1 MLDYRILR
9 LPIDAACSCLAAGLI
24 ALVLL
29 LCARFKRYG
38 DRIMEIFVSIIVLVV
53 LAILA
58 ILFLNRYYRKATRE
72 VSLVRTGAGGQRV
85 VLDGGCLA
93 LPFLHKVSEV
103 NMRTIKLEIE
113 RLGPKSIITKDR
125 LRVDVGAEFY
135 VRVRASAEGVAT
147 AAQALASKSFR
158 SSDLAETL
166 EGKLVDAMLSVA
178 ARYTMDDL
186 QDNRSGYSQAVSEL
200 LVDNLAQNG
209 LLLESV
215 SLTRIDQ
222 TPFHALDEN
231 NAFNAL
237 GMRRL
242 AEIIAVN
249 KKERAIIESD
259 AEVAV
264 RQSQLDATKR
274 KLTISR
280 EEEEA
285 TITQQREIEI
295 ARSRSM
301 AETAEEQAT
310 SEQRREAARI
320 AREREV
326 RLNEINKDRELR
338 EKALAAELATA
349 LAETENAVKMSA
361 KRVEEAHAEAEA
373 IAATASGAE
382 AEEKV
387 RTIREQAA
395 ADREKALAL
404 IRATEQAEVD
414 DTRVRSEVASMLA
427 MAEAEA
433 KAMLDRA
440 EAQKAKL
447 IAEANGRAAVI
458 DAENAQ
464 SIELMAMKLDEE
476 RIKTLPEVV
485 ERMLKP
491 AEKIESIRINHITGM
506 GNSGSDNGGSG
517 DPGTV
522 NQLVDGVL
530 NMALQ
535 LPAVQKLGEEVG
547 MNISDGVRGVT
558 KNLERRSSG
567 SSKTEEIDGKTTTDS
582 NKSENND

>member
-1 MLDYRILR
+1 
-9 LPIDAACSCLAAGLI
+9 
-24 ALVLL
+24 
-29 LCARFKRYG
+29 
-38 DRIMEIFVSIIVLVV
+38 MEIFVSIIVLVV

-72 VSLVRTGAGGQRV
+72 VGLVRTGAGGQRV

-103 NMRTIKLEIE
+103 NMRTVKLEIE

-186 QDNRSGYSQAVSEL
+186 QDNRSGYSQEVSEL

>member
-1 MLDYRILR
+1 
-9 LPIDAACSCLAAGLI
+9 
-24 ALVLL
+24 
-29 LCARFKRYG
+29 
-38 DRIMEIFVSIIVLVV
+38 MEIFVSVIVLVV

-93 LPFLHKVSEV
+93 LPFLHKISEV

-186 QDNRSGYSQAVSEL
+186 QDNRSGYSQEVSEL

-326 RLNEINKDRELR
+326 RLTEINKDRELR
-338 EKALAAELATA
+338 EKSLAAELATA

-373 IAATASGAE
+373 IAATAAGAE

-506 GNSGSDNGGSG
+506 GNSGSDNGGGG
-517 DPGTV
+517 DSGTV

-567 SSKTEEIDGKTTTDS
+567 SSKTAEIDGKTATDS
-582 NKSENND
+582 NKSKSND

>member
-1 MLDYRILR
+1 
-9 LPIDAACSCLAAGLI
+9 
-24 ALVLL
+24 
-29 LCARFKRYG
+29 
-38 DRIMEIFVSIIVLVV
+38 MEIFVSIIVMVV

-186 QDNRSGYSQAVSEL
+186 QDNRSGYSQEVSEL

-373 IAATASGAE
+373 IAATAAGAE

-506 GNSGSDNGGSG
+506 GKSGSDNGGSG

>member
-1 MLDYRILR
+1 MTVFVTLILV
-9 LPIDAACSCLAAGLI
+9 LI
-24 ALVLL
+24 A
-29 LCARFKRYG
+29 
-38 DRIMEIFVSIIVLVV
+38 
-53 LAILA
+53 AILG

-72 VSLVRTGAGGQRV
+72 ISLVRTGAGGQRV
-85 VLDGGCLA
+85 VLDGGCIA
-93 LPFLHKVSEV
+93 LPFLHKVAEV
-103 NMRTIKLEIE
+103 NMRTTKLDIE

-135 VRVRASAEGVAT
+135 VRVRATPEGVAT
-147 AAQALASKSFR
+147 AAQALAGKSFR
-158 SSDLAETL
+158 AAELAETL

-178 ARYTMDDL
+178 ARYTMDEL
-186 QDNRSGYSQAVSEL
+186 QDNRAGYAREVSGVLAE
-200 LVDNLAQNG
+200 NLAQNG

-249 KKERAIIESD
+249 KKERAVIEAD

-285 TITQQREIEI
+285 MIIQHREIEI
-295 ARSRSM
+295 ARSRSI

-310 SEQRREAARI
+310 SEKRRETARI
-320 AREREV
+320 MREREV
-326 RLNEINKDRELR
+326 RLSEISKDRELR
-338 EKALAAELATA
+338 EQVLAAELATA
-349 LAETENAVKMSA
+349 SAKADNAVRLAA

-373 IAATASGAE
+373 IAATAKGAE
-382 AEEKV
+382 AEERV

-395 ADREKALAL
+395 ADRAKLLAL

-414 DTRVRSEVASMLA
+414 DTRVKSEVGTLLA
-427 MAEAEA
+427 MAEADA

-440 EAQKAKL
+440 HAQKEKL
-447 IAEANGRAAVI
+447 LAEAEGRSAVI
-458 DAENAQ
+458 TAENSQ
-464 SIELMAMKLDEE
+464 TPELMAMKLDEA
-476 RIKTLPEVV
+476 RIRTLPEVV

-506 GNSGSDNGGSG
+506 GRSGGEGGG
-517 DPGTV
+517 NDGGTV

-530 NMALQ
+530 SMALQ
-535 LPAVQKLGEEVG
+535 LPAVQRLGEEVG
-547 MNISDGVRGVT
+547 MNIGDGMRGVAAQ
-558 KNLERRSSG
+558 LDRRSSAPRP
-567 SSKTEEIDGKTTTDS
+567 SKSDGKASDP
-582 NKSENND
+582 KD

>member
-1 MLDYRILR
+1 
-9 LPIDAACSCLAAGLI
+9 
-24 ALVLL
+24 
-29 LCARFKRYG
+29 
-38 DRIMEIFVSIIVLVV
+38 MEIFVSVIVLVV

-93 LPFLHKVSEV
+93 LPFLHKISEV

-186 QDNRSGYSQAVSEL
+186 QDNRSGYSQEVSEL

-326 RLNEINKDRELR
+326 RLTEINKDRELR
-338 EKALAAELATA
+338 EKSLAAELATA

-373 IAATASGAE
+373 IAATAAGAE

-506 GNSGSDNGGSG
+506 GNSGSDNGGGG
-517 DPGTV
+517 DSGTV

-558 KNLERRSSG
+558 TNLERRSSG
-567 SSKTEEIDGKTTTDS
+567 SSKTAEIDGKTATDS
-582 NKSENND
+582 NKSKSND

>member
-1 MLDYRILR
+1 MTVFVT
-9 LPIDAACSCLAAGLI
+9 LI
-24 ALVLL
+24 VA
-29 LCARFKRYG
+29 
-38 DRIMEIFVSIIVLVV
+38 VV
-53 LAILA
+53 LAILV

-103 NMRTIKLEIE
+103 NMRTTKLEIE
-113 RLGPKSIITKDR
+113 RFGPKSIITKDR

-147 AAQALASKSFR
+147 AAQALAGKSFR
-158 SSDLAETL
+158 SADLAETL

-178 ARYTMDDL
+178 ARYTMDEL
-186 QDNRSGYSQAVSEL
+186 QDNRAGYAREVSEVL
-200 LVDNLAQNG
+200 TDNLAQNG

-249 KKERAIIESD
+249 KKERAVIEAD

-285 TITQQREIEI
+285 MITQQREIEI

-310 SEQRREAARI
+310 SEKRREAARI

-326 RLNEINKDRELR
+326 RLTEISKDRELR
-338 EKALAAELATA
+338 EQSLAAELATA
-349 LAETENAVKMSA
+349 LAKTENAVRLAA

-373 IAATASGAE
+373 IAATAAGAE

-395 ADREKALAL
+395 ADREKVLAL

-414 DTRVRSEVASMLA
+414 DTRVRSEVGTMLA

-447 IAEANGRAAVI
+447 MAEAKGRAAVI
-458 DAENAQ
+458 EAENAQ
-464 SIELMAMKLDEE
+464 SSELMAMKLDEA
-476 RIKTLPEVV
+476 RIRTLPEVV

-506 GNSGSDNGGSG
+506 GHSGGSG
-517 DPGTV
+517 GEGGGGDGSTV

-530 NMALQ
+530 SMALQ
-535 LPAVQKLGEEVG
+535 LPAVQRLGEEVG
-547 MNISDGVRGVT
+547 MNIGDGVRGVT
-558 KNLERRSSG
+558 SQLDRRSSG
-567 SSKTEEIDGKTTTDS
+567 SSRATKTDGKTSDTKD
-582 NKSENND
+582 